1 MSKVVEG
8 LYYTK
13 SHEWLKVEGKI
24 GTIGIT
30 DFAQHALGTVVFVDL
45 PEMGSKVAMESEFGA
60 VESVKAASD
69 LMCPASGKVLAAN
82 QDVIDDPEL
91 VNKDAFAAWLIRIE
105 LSDPSELKQLMSAD
119 EYRSISK

>member
-8 LYYTK
+8 LFYAK
-13 SHEWLKVEGKI
+13 SHEWLNVEGKI

-30 DFAQHALGTVVFVDL
+30 DFAQHSLGTVVFVDL
-45 PEMGSKVAMESEFGA
+45 PEVGSKVVFEKEFGA

-69 LMCPASGKVLAAN
+69 LMSPASGKVVAVN

-91 VNKDAFAAWLIRIE
+91 VNKDAFAAWMIRVE
-105 LSDPSELKQLMSAD
+105 LSDPSEVKKLLSAE

>member
-8 LYYTK
+8 LYYAK

-30 DFAQHALGTVVFVDL
+30 DYAQHSLGTVVFVDF
-45 PEMGSKVAMESEFGA
+45 PEIGAKVTFEKEFGA

-69 LMCPASGKVLAAN
+69 LLSPVSGKVVAVN
-82 QDVIDDPEL
+82 QAVIDEPEL
-91 VNKDAFAAWLIRIE
+91 VNTDPFAAWMIQVE
-105 LSDPSELKQLMSAD
+105 LSDPSELKKLMSAA
-119 EYRSISK
+119 EYVSISK